1 MCMNK
6 RRIALATAGVFIL
19 LAVVYAI
26 TANNAYMRDHAQAVT
41 KADDNRILYAN
52 DDFVRLFDCEN
63 LEDFNRFSLG
73 LFRNLIHPEDF
84 ERVMKERRERFA
96 GKNDGD
102 QIRLRFRIVTKHGT
116 VKEVIAQ
123 ARLRHHDTFGD
134 LHFVT
139 CMDLDKE
146 LEGGPLDMDHF
157 GN

>member
-1 MCMNK
+1 
-6 RRIALATAGVFIL
+6 
-19 LAVVYAI
+19 
-26 TANNAYMRDHAQAVT
+26 
-41 KADDNRILYAN
+41 
-52 DDFVRLFDCEN
+52 
-63 LEDFNRFSLG
+63 
-73 LFRNLIHPEDF
+73 
-84 ERVMKERRERFA
+84 MKERRERFA

-146 LEGGPLDMDHF
+146 LEGAPLDMDHF